1 LSLFGDTVKY
11 GVKVPFV
18 DGGYLWVTEG
28 DSKFHLRPR
37 LFDSVED
44 AERLAAAWNSVGQGA
59 VVAEYEENE
68 PLV

>member
-1 LSLFGDTVKY
+1 M
-11 GVKVPFV
+11 
-18 DGGYLWVTEG
+18 TEG

-59 VVAEYEENE
+59 VVAEYEENG